1 MSMIKEAIRE
11 TSLSL
16 RHRPGSRLV
25 TLLMVSLAFVV
36 FDTFLIISFN
46 LQNLMD
52 RERGA
57 IGMEVFLEVG
67 VSEAEARTIG
77 DLIAGIQGVESVYY
91 VSPAEAEALF
101 RSELPEHSDLLEVM
115 GNEFSLPASLQVTFV
130 DQAGRE
136 DVMESVS
143 RAVSAME
150 GVRETV
156 YGEDF
161 LPGLIRTVSTI
172 RRLVLLLGIVLVFSI
187 SMVVFYTVRLSVVRR
202 ALTVDIMRTVGAPW
216 WFIRIP
222 FVVEGV
228 IMGTAGSAG
237 GLILAASLSSILA
250 SAVSHRFIPPGW
262 ITVVILLGAFT
273 GTIGALAGSYEK
285 ERRK

>member
-115 GNEFSLPASLQVTFV
+115 ENEFSLPASLQVTFV